1 MARTDGRNSNTPNNI
16 LINTDP
22 SKILE
27 NVQKE
32 AAKENVSLKDNQ
44 RLREIL
50 QDITKEFQDQ
60 TSLLKK
66 QQEYRN
72 ADLQSKAQMLR
83 SDIESLELM
92 QQTVTALEKKLAL
105 SKDLSEEEQA
115 YLNAAKK
122 QQDNIN
128 AGIEYRQT
136 LLQNQQKW
144 YDDAIRKNS
153 SLIQKTENLKNKLAS
168 AAKQKKDLEEQKL
181 QEEVKH
187 DLKVRDLNLQKESGL
202 ISQEEYESSL
212 NAEDEHFD
220 EVTRKLD
227 LGIKELST
235 LGTIAS
241 VIQVVSKTLNMIQKS
256 VDQGID
262 KAAAD
267 RAAYQ
272 GRVTSRLQGLSDI
285 NFDKIADDAA
295 AEYANSAYVSQT
307 KFLQSVDKLS
317 SQGIAYNLENRA
329 LIETLGEKLVS
340 TFDTLDA
347 TLTRLTRIQQSDL
360 TVSQLGAEA
369 KLTQLLNSMFQDTS
383 YLNGLY
389 DNVSSTL
396 LDAAALMNID
406 DATSFMYN
414 VQKWL
419 GSLYSLGVSDQ
430 GVQTIAQGLSYL
442 GSGNVTALNSNAP
455 LQTLIVQSLTRAGM
469 NYADVLA
476 NGLTANTTNKLLQAM
491 VENLQDISN
500 NTSSKV
506 LRSAWGNIIGLNT
519 TDLQAIRN
527 LSASDIVSIAS
538 STTNYKNAIDAAS
551 EQLNQ
556 LDSRTFIS
564 EKLDNFIN
572 NTFYTIGSKLARD
585 SGAYLTYN
593 IARNLEGVF
602 GGSEI
607 AKIAF
612 GTAKFTSL
620 ASAFGTEKATKEL
633 GGQRGFLGN
642 LLGDTAVGGFVDS
655 IQKVLDG
662 ISNFIDFAGN
672 TVESGV
678 NLIEGNADLPSW
690 LNFQQFT
697 SRGDMLLNAT
707 PSAASGGV
715 VSGVSYSGAY
725 GVKSDLGT
733 MFDQNAELVSASYE
747 TRSDYTRTIT
757 RSASDIYHELF
768 EAQTTP
774 IRIRL
779 ADIEDIAMNKLLL
792 TSGGNY
798 PVDILDT
805 DIDKVSDAI
814 KALQLVRND
823 YYFD

>member
-1 MARTDGRNSNTPNNI
+1 MARNDGRNSNTPNNI

-32 AAKENVSLKDNQ
+32 AVKESISLKDNQ
-44 RLREIL
+44 RLREIF

-60 TSLLKK
+60 TALLKK

-105 SKDLSEEEQA
+105 SKELSEEEEA
-115 YLNAAKK
+115 YLKAAKT

-144 YDDAIRKNS
+144 YDDAIRKNA
-153 SLIQKTENLKNKLAS
+153 SLTQRTERLKNRLNS
-168 AAKQKKDLEEQKL
+168 AKKEEQSLKDAKLEETARHEMK
-181 QEEVKH
+181 VK
-187 DLKVRDLNLQKESGL
+187 DLNLQRETGI
-202 ISQEEYESSL
+202 ISQEDYESSL
-212 NAEDEHFD
+212 AAEDEHFD
-220 EVTRKLD
+220 EVTKKLD
-227 LGIKELST
+227 LGIKELSV
-235 LGTIAS
+235 LGTISS
-241 VIQVVSKTLNMIQKS
+241 VMKIVSKTLNMIQKS

-285 NFDKIADDAA
+285 NFDKIVDDAA
-295 AEYANSAYVSQT
+295 AQYENSAYVSQT

-455 LQTLIVQSLTRAGM
+455 LQTLIVQSLTKAGM

-476 NGLTANTTNKLLQAM
+476 NGLNADTTNKLLQAM

-506 LRSAWGNIIGLNT
+506 LKSAWGNIIGLNT

-527 LSASDIVSIAS
+527 LSSSDLVAIAS

-551 EQLNQ
+551 QQLNQ

-572 NTFYTIGSKLARD
+572 NTFYTIGSKLAND
-585 SGAYLTYN
+585 TGAYLTYN
-593 IARNLEGVF
+593 IARNLETVF
-602 GGSEI
+602 GDSELSKLVFGSTRI
-607 AKIAF
+607 L
-612 GTAKFTSL
+612 SL
-620 ASAFGTEKATKEL
+620 ASAFGAETATKEQGGL
-633 GGQRGFLGN
+633 GGIIN
-642 LLGDTAVGGFVDS
+642 NILGDTAVGGLWDS
-655 IQKVLDG
+655 VQKVIDG
-662 ISNFIDFAGN
+662 IGNFLAFAGT
-672 TVESGV
+672 TVENGLNV
-678 NLIEGNADLPSW
+678 INGNSALPGW
-690 LNFQQFT
+690 LNFQQLT
-697 SRGDMLLNAT
+697 SRGDMLLNTTADV
-707 PSAASGGV
+707 ASGGI

-779 ADIEDIAMNKLLL
+779 ADIEDIAMGKLLL
-792 TSGGNY
+792 TGGGNY
-798 PVDILDT
+798 PVDVLDT